1 MAKKVREKR
10 LAQEL
15 RECNKPEIKAMGI
28 FLCFAPGSES
38 LDHLHA
44 LVFGPKDTPYE
55 GGFFLFSIKPGNDYP
70 HTPPVFKFIT
80 PMSLGC
86 RMHPNLYESESFAP
100 GKVCLSILN
109 TWGNNEYSAALT
121 LQKILMTIL
130 SLLDNAP
137 ANNEPGLE
145 GDKVQNEAYAIAAR
159 CWTLITAFQF
169 LKRKDMS
176 DEFRYEVKKFFVN
189 NLDLYLKSIDVVKS
203 KMPNYA
209 SYEAPYTFRYYHGG
223 VSIILGPMIRQLKN
237 MKLKKLQL
245 DKEKE
250 EEKKS

>member
-1 MAKKVREKR
+1 MNKRVREKR

-15 RECNKPEIKAMGI
+15 RECNKPETREMGI
-28 FLCFAPGSES
+28 FLCMAPDSES

-44 LVFGPKDTPYE
+44 LVLGPKDTPYE
-55 GGFFLFSIKPGNDYP
+55 GGFFLFSIKPAIDYP

-86 RMHPNLYESESFAP
+86 RMHPNLYEAESFAP

-121 LQKILMTIL
+121 LQKILVTIL
-130 SLLDNAP
+130 SLLDNSP
-137 ANNEPGLE
+137 ANHEPGLE
-145 GDKVQNEAYAIAAR
+145 GRKVENEAYAVAAR

-176 DEFRYEVKKFFVN
+176 EEFRYEVKKFFVN
-189 NLDLYLKSIDVVKS
+189 NLDLYFKSLEIVKS
-203 KMPNYA
+203 KLPNYA
-209 SYEAPYTFRYYHGG
+209 SYEVPYVFRYFHGS
-223 VSIILGPMIRQLKN
+223 VSIAIRPMIEKLNN
-237 MKLKKLQL
+237 MRAKKIQL
-245 DKEKE
+245 DKKKE
-250 EEKKS
+250 EKT